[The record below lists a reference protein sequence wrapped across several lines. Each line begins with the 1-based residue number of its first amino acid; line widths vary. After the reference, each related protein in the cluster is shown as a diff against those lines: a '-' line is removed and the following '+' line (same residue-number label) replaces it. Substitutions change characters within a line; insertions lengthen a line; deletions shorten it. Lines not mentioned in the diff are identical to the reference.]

1 MTGIYSVFF
10 LSFAK
15 AMEMNMHPFDN
26 HEVLLEALQ
35 KGEEKAFV
43 YLFDRYYEGLL
54 NYAGRIV
61 RETELAHDLVQ
72 EIFCKL
78 YEDHVNLNVHLSV
91 KSYLY
96 KSVYN
101 SCLNEIK
108 HQKVVRN
115 YADRELLDF
124 YFSEI
129 MQTPEAE
136 LALLGEDINNA
147 LREAIDKL
155 PERCREVF
163 MLSKLEELSNKE
175 IAERL
180 NISVKTVEVQM
191 TKALFRL
198 RKELEWL
205 LSLIFFVNF
214 CD

>member
-1 MTGIYSVFF
+1 
-10 LSFAK
+10 
-15 AMEMNMHPFDN
+15 MHPFDN
-26 HEVLLEALQ
+26 HDVLLEALR
-35 KGEEKAFV
+35 KGEEKAFE

-72 EIFCKL
+72 ETFCKL
-78 YEDHVNLNVHLSV
+78 YEDHASLNIHLSI

-108 HQKVVRN
+108 HQKVVNN

-124 YFSEI
+124 YFTEI
-129 MQTPEAE
+129 VQAPEAE
-136 LALLGEDINNA
+136 LALQNEDIRKV
-147 LREAIDKL
+147 LEEAINKL

-163 MLSKLEELSNKE
+163 VLSKVEELSNKD
-175 IAERL
+175 IAEKL

-191 TKALFRL
+191 TKALSRL
-198 RKELEWL
+198 REELEWL
-205 LSLIFFVNF
+205 LCIIFFVNF
-214 CD
+214 

>member
-1 MTGIYSVFF
+1 MVYVLFF
-10 LSFAK
+10 LRFVKSIK
-15 AMEMNMHPFDN
+15 MNMHPFDN

-61 RETELAHDLVQ
+61 RETELAHDLVL
-72 EIFCKL
+72 ETFCKL
-78 YEDHVNLNVHLSV
+78 YEDHANLNVHLSV

-115 YADRELLDF
+115 YADREVLDF

-129 MQTPEAE
+129 VQAPEAE
-136 LALLGEDINNA
+136 LTLQNEDIRKA
-147 LREAIDKL
+147 LEEAISKL

-163 MLSKLEELSNKE
+163 VLSKVEELSNKE
-175 IAERL
+175 IAEKL

-191 TKALFRL
+191 TKALSRL
-198 RKELEWL
+198 REELEWVL
-205 LSLIFFVNF
+205 CIIFFVNF
-214 CD
+214 

>member
-1 MTGIYSVFF
+1 
-10 LSFAK
+10 
-15 AMEMNMHPFDN
+15 MHPFDN

-72 EIFCKL
+72 ETFCKL
-78 YEDHVNLNVHLSV
+78 YEDHVNLSIHLSV

-108 HQKVVRN
+108 HQKVVNN

-124 YFSEI
+124 YFTEI
-129 MQTPEAE
+129 VQAPEAE
-136 LALLGEDINNA
+136 LALQNEDIRKV
-147 LREAIDKL
+147 LEEAINKL

-163 MLSKLEELSNKE
+163 VLSKVEELSNKD
-175 IAERL
+175 IAEKL

-191 TKALFRL
+191 TKALSRL
-198 RKELEWL
+198 REELEWL
-205 LSLIFFVNF
+205 LCIIFFVTLEYL
-214 CD
+214 C

>member
-1 MTGIYSVFF
+1 MYSFEDSDI
-10 LSFAK
+10 LIAS
-15 AMEMNMHPFDN
+15 
-26 HEVLLEALQ
+26 LQ
-35 KGEEKAFV
+35 AGEEKAFV
-43 YLFDRYYEGLL
+43 YIFDRYYDGLL

-72 EIFCKL
+72 ETFCKL
-78 YEDHVNLNVHLSV
+78 YEDYVNLNVHLSV

-115 YADRELLDF
+115 YADREVLDF

-129 MQTPEAE
+129 VQTPEAE
-136 LALLGEDINNA
+136 LALQNEDIRKA
-147 LREAIDKL
+147 LEEAINKL

-163 MLSKLEELSNKE
+163 VLSKVEELSNKE
-175 IAERL
+175 IAEKL

-191 TKALFRL
+191 TKALSRL
-198 RKELEWL
+198 REELEWL
-205 LSLIFFVNF
+205 LCIIFFVNF
-214 CD
+214 

>member
-1 MTGIYSVFF
+1 
-10 LSFAK
+10 
-15 AMEMNMHPFDN
+15 MHPFDN

-72 EIFCKL
+72 ETFCKL
-78 YEDHVNLNVHLSV
+78 YEDHLNIHLSV

-108 HQKVVRN
+108 YQKVVNN

-129 MQTPEAE
+129 VQTPEAE
-136 LALLGEDINNA
+136 LALQNEDIRKA
-147 LREAIDKL
+147 LEEAINKL

-163 MLSKLEELSNKE
+163 VLSKVEELSNKE
-175 IAERL
+175 IAEKL

-191 TKALFRL
+191 TKALSRL

-214 CD
+214 

>member
-1 MTGIYSVFF
+1 
-10 LSFAK
+10 
-15 AMEMNMHPFDN
+15 MHPFDD
-26 HEVLLEALQ
+26 HEVLLETLR

-43 YLFDRYYEGLL
+43 YLFDKYYEGLL

-72 EIFCKL
+72 ETFCKL
-78 YEDHVNLNVHLSV
+78 YEEHVNLDIHLSI

-96 KSVYN
+96 RSVYN
-101 SCLNEIK
+101 RCLNEIK
-108 HQKVVRN
+108 HQKVVSN

-129 MQTPEAE
+129 VQTPEAE

-147 LREAIDKL
+147 LREAIGKL

-163 MLSKLEELSNKE
+163 VLSKMEELSNKE

-180 NISVKTVEVQM
+180 GISVKTVEVQM
-191 TKALFRL
+191 TKALSRL

-214 CD
+214 

>member
-1 MTGIYSVFF
+1 
-10 LSFAK
+10 
-15 AMEMNMHPFDN
+15 MHPFDN
-26 HEVLLEALQ
+26 HDVLLEALR
-35 KGEEKAFV
+35 KGEEKAFE

-61 RETELAHDLVQ
+61 RETELAYDLVQ
-72 EIFCKL
+72 ETFCKL
-78 YEDHVNLNVHLSV
+78 YEDHANLNIHLSI

-108 HQKVVRN
+108 HQKVVSN

-124 YFSEI
+124 YFS
-129 MQTPEAE
+129 EAE

-147 LREAIDKL
+147 LREAINKL

-163 MLSKLEELSNKE
+163 MLSKMEELSNKE

-180 NISVKTVEVQM
+180 GISVKTVEIQM
-191 TKALFRL
+191 TKALSRL

-214 CD
+214 

>member
-1 MTGIYSVFF
+1 
-10 LSFAK
+10 
-15 AMEMNMHPFDN
+15 MEMNMHPFDN
-26 HEVLLEALQ
+26 HDVLLEALR
-35 KGEEKAFV
+35 KGEEKAFE

-72 EIFCKL
+72 ETFCKL
-78 YEDHVNLNVHLSV
+78 YEDHARLNIHLSI

-108 HQKVVRN
+108 HQKVVSN

-129 MQTPEAE
+129 VQTPEAE

-163 MLSKLEELSNKE
+163 MLSKMEELSNKE

-180 NISVKTVEVQM
+180 GISVKTVEVQM
-191 TKALFRL
+191 TKALSRL

-214 CD
+214 

>member
-1 MTGIYSVFF
+1 MVYVLFF
-10 LSFAK
+10 LRFVKSIK
-15 AMEMNMHPFDN
+15 MNMHPFDN

-61 RETELAHDLVQ
+61 RETELAHDLVL
-72 EIFCKL
+72 ETFCKL
-78 YEDHVNLNVHLSV
+78 YEDHANLNVHLSV

-115 YADRELLDF
+115 YADREVLDF

-129 MQTPEAE
+129 VQAPEAE
-136 LALLGEDINNA
+136 LTLQNEDIRKA
-147 LREAIDKL
+147 LEEAISKL
-155 PERCREVF
+155 PERCREGFV
-163 MLSKLEELSNKE
+163 LSKVEELSNKE
-175 IAERL
+175 IAEKL

-191 TKALFRL
+191 TKALSRL
-198 RKELEWL
+198 REELEWVL
-205 LSLIFFVNF
+205 CIIFFVNF
-214 CD
+214 

>member
-1 MTGIYSVFF
+1 
-10 LSFAK
+10 
-15 AMEMNMHPFDN
+15 MHPFDN

-72 EIFCKL
+72 ETFCKL
-78 YEDHVNLNVHLSV
+78 YEDNVNLSIHLSV

-108 HQKVVRN
+108 HQKVVNN

-124 YFSEI
+124 YFTEI
-129 MQTPEAE
+129 VQAPEAE
-136 LALLGEDINNA
+136 LALQNEDIRKV
-147 LREAIDKL
+147 LEEAINKL

-163 MLSKLEELSNKE
+163 VLSKVEELSNKD
-175 IAERL
+175 IAEKL

-191 TKALFRL
+191 TKALSRL
-198 RKELEWL
+198 REELEWL
-205 LSLIFFVNF
+205 LCIIFFVNF
-214 CD
+214 

>member
-1 MTGIYSVFF
+1 
-10 LSFAK
+10 
-15 AMEMNMHPFDN
+15 MHPFDN
-26 HEVLLEALQ
+26 HDVLLEALR
-35 KGEEKAFV
+35 KGEEKAFE

-72 EIFCKL
+72 ETFCKL
-78 YEDHVNLNVHLSV
+78 YEDHASLNIHLSI

-108 HQKVVRN
+108 HQKVVSN

-129 MQTPEAE
+129 VQTPEAE

-155 PERCREVF
+155 PERCREIFV
-163 MLSKLEELSNKE
+163 MSKLKGMKYRE
-175 IAERL
+175 IAESL
-180 NISVKTVEVQM
+180 GISQNTVEGQM
-191 TKALFRL
+191 AIALKKL
-198 RKELEWL
+198 REELRHCLPLLLL
-205 LSLIFFVNF
+205 LSV
-214 CD
+214 

>member
-72 EIFCKL
+72 ETFCKL
-78 YEDHVNLNVHLSV
+78 YEDHVNLNIHLSV

-108 HQKVVRN
+108 YQKVVNN
-115 YADRELLDF
+115 Y
-124 YFSEI
+124 
-129 MQTPEAE
+129 
-136 LALLGEDINNA
+136 
-147 LREAIDKL
+147 KL

-163 MLSKLEELSNKE
+163 VLSKVEELSNKE
-175 IAERL
+175 IAEKL

-191 TKALFRL
+191 TKALSRL
-198 RKELEWL
+198 REELEWVL
-205 LSLIFFVNF
+205 CIIFFVNF
-214 CD
+214 

>member
-72 EIFCKL
+72 ETFCKL
-78 YEDHVNLNVHLSV
+78 YEDHVNLNIHLSV

-101 SCLNEIK
+101 SSLNEIK
-108 HQKVVRN
+108 YQKAVNN

-129 MQTPEAE
+129 VQTPEAE
-136 LALLGEDINNA
+136 LALQNEDIRKA
-147 LREAIDKL
+147 LEEAINKL

-163 MLSKLEELSNKE
+163 VLSKVEELSNKE
-175 IAERL
+175 IAEKL

-191 TKALFRL
+191 TKALSRL
-198 RKELEWL
+198 REELEWVL
-205 LSLIFFVNF
+205 CIIFFVNF
-214 CD
+214 

>member
-1 MTGIYSVFF
+1 MLFF
-10 LSFAK
+10 LRFVK
-15 AMEMNMHPFDN
+15 FMEVSMHPFDN
-26 HEVLLEALQ
+26 HDVLLEALR
-35 KGEEKAFV
+35 KGEEKAFE

-61 RETELAHDLVQ
+61 RETELAYDLVQ
-72 EIFCKL
+72 ETFCKL
-78 YEDHVNLNVHLSV
+78 YEDHANLNIHLSI

-108 HQKVVRN
+108 HRKVVN
-115 YADRELLDF
+115 NHIDRELLDF

-129 MQTPEAE
+129 VQTPEAE
-136 LALLGEDINNA
+136 LALLGENINNA

-163 MLSKLEELSNKE
+163 VLSKMEELSNKE

-191 TKALFRL
+191 TKALSRL

-214 CD
+214 